1 MYNLNDMKR
10 ILFFLMAAV
19 AIVVFG
25 SCQRDTTCRIHGT
38 VGKESLNGKRI
49 FLVPLFGPQTAEYVD
64 SVVIENGKFEFTT
77 DSAKMFKILV
87 DYHYRMGIQQLLVV
101 GEPGDVEV
109 RIDSVSSAH
118 GARQNDSLQ
127 AWKELTE
134 QYAHDRDMYYRT
146 VGMLRQ
152 NDHMEDA
159 AKIEKQGHEVLLAYK
174 NRTRQMAA
182 NMKGTT
188 LGDFLEGVYPKT
200 YQKKMPDGKIVT
212 IDADTDEPINQ

>member
-1 MYNLNDMKR
+1 MVL
-10 ILFFLMAAV
+10 A
-19 AIVVFG
+19 AIVLLD
-25 SCQRDTTCRIHGT
+25 SCNTDTTCRIHGT
-38 VGKESLNGKRI
+38 VGKERLNGKRI

-64 SVVIENGKFEFTT
+64 SVVIEDGKFEFAT

-101 GEPGDVEV
+101 GEPGDIEV
-109 RIDSVSSAH
+109 KIDSVSSAH

-152 NDHMEDA
+152 NNHMEDA
-159 AKIEKQGHEVLLAYK
+159 VKIEQQGREVLQAYK

-188 LGDFLEGVYPKT
+188 VGDFLEGIFPKT

-212 IDADTDEPINQ
+212 IDADTDEPVNQ

>member
-1 MYNLNDMKR
+1 MVL
-10 ILFFLMAAV
+10 A
-19 AIVVFG
+19 AIVLLD
-25 SCQRDTTCRIHGT
+25 SCNTDTTCRIHGT
-38 VGKESLNGKRI
+38 VGKERLNGKRI
-49 FLVPLFGPQTAEYVD
+49 FLVPLFGPQTAEFVD
-64 SVVIENGKFEFTT
+64 SVVIEDGKFEFAT

-101 GEPGDVEV
+101 GEPGDIEV
-109 RIDSVSSAH
+109 KIDSVSSAH

-152 NDHMEDA
+152 NNHMEDA
-159 AKIEKQGHEVLLAYK
+159 VKIEQQGREVLQAYK

-188 LGDFLEGVYPKT
+188 VGDFLEGIFPKT

-212 IDADTDEPINQ
+212 IDADTDEPVNQ

>member
-1 MYNLNDMKR
+1 MKR
-10 ILFFLMAAV
+10 ILLFLMVLA
-19 AIVVFG
+19 AIVLLD
-25 SCQRDTTCRIHGT
+25 SCNTDTTCRIHGT
-38 VGKESLNGKRI
+38 VGKERLNGKRI
-49 FLVPLFGPQTAEYVD
+49 FLVPLFGPQTAEFVD
-64 SVVIENGKFEFTT
+64 SVVIEDGKFEFAT

-101 GEPGDVEV
+101 GEPGDIEV
-109 RIDSVSSAH
+109 KIDSVSSAH
-118 GARQNDSLQ
+118 GAQQNDSLQ

-152 NDHMEDA
+152 NNHMEDA
-159 AKIEKQGHEVLLAYK
+159 VKIEQQGREVLQAYK

-188 LGDFLEGVYPKT
+188 VGDFLEGIFPKT

-212 IDADTDEPINQ
+212 IDADTDEPVNQ

>member
-1 MYNLNDMKR
+1 MKR
-10 ILFFLMAAV
+10 ILFFLMAAA
-19 AIVVFG
+19 AIVLFE
-25 SCQRDTTCRIHGT
+25 SCQTDTTCRIHGS
-38 VGKESLNGKRI
+38 VGKERLNGKRI

-64 SVVIENGKFEFTT
+64 SVVIQDGKFEFTT

-101 GEPGDVEV
+101 GEPGDIEV
-109 RIDSVSSAH
+109 MIDSVSSAH

-146 VGMLRQ
+146 VGMLLQ
-152 NDHMEDA
+152 NDHKEDA
-159 AKIEKQGHEVLLAYK
+159 VKIEQQGREVLQAYK

-188 LGDFLEGVYPKT
+188 VGDFLEGVFPEN
-200 YQKKMPDGKIVT
+200 YQRKMPDGKIGT
-212 IDADTDEPINQ
+212 K

>member
-1 MYNLNDMKR
+1 MKR
-10 ILFFLMAAV
+10 ILLFLMVLA
-19 AIVVFG
+19 AIVLLD
-25 SCQRDTTCRIHGT
+25 SCKTDTTCRIHGT
-38 VGKESLNGKRI
+38 VGKERLNGKRI
-49 FLVPLFGPQTAEYVD
+49 FLVPLFGPQTAEFVD
-64 SVVIENGKFEFTT
+64 SVVIEDGKFEFAT

-101 GEPGDVEV
+101 GEPGDIEV
-109 RIDSVSSAH
+109 KIDSVSSAH
-118 GARQNDSLQ
+118 GAQQNDSPQ

-152 NDHMEDA
+152 NNHMEDA
-159 AKIEKQGHEVLLAYK
+159 VKIEQQGREVLQAYK

-188 LGDFLEGVYPKT
+188 VGDFLEGIFPKT

-212 IDADTDEPINQ
+212 IDADTDEPVNQ

>member
-1 MYNLNDMKR
+1 MKR
-10 ILFFLMAAV
+10 ILLFLMVLA
-19 AIVVFG
+19 AIVLLD
-25 SCQRDTTCRIHGT
+25 SCKTDTTCRIHGT
-38 VGKESLNGKRI
+38 VGKERLNGKRI
-49 FLVPLFGPQTAEYVD
+49 FLVPLFGPQTAEFVD
-64 SVVIENGKFEFTT
+64 SVVIEDGKFEFAT

-101 GEPGDVEV
+101 GEPGDIEV
-109 RIDSVSSAH
+109 KIDSVSSAH
-118 GARQNDSLQ
+118 GAQQNDSLQ

-152 NDHMEDA
+152 NNHMEDA
-159 AKIEKQGHEVLLAYK
+159 VKIEQQGREVLQAYK
-174 NRTRQMAA
+174 NRTRQMAS

-188 LGDFLEGVYPKT
+188 VGDFLEGIFPKT

-212 IDADTDEPINQ
+212 IDADTDEPVSE